1 MKKSDLKEYIKDRIR
16 KAVEEASI
24 VDPNTPSS
32 KAPEIAQREKI
43 SLPTVNAAINQARTS
58 RKPITIGE
66 TEIEELARPAEN
78 FTIAPDFRERA
89 AEIRTGG
96 PVSPAKLNNALD
108 FLEGKDQ
115 ITGPQLAAGLGY
127 VDANE
132 KPLMPRIYPIWAALI
147 SVGAITP
154 TAAPVAPE
162 EDVEDVEVD
171 AEEVPIAEPEA
182 EVEPEPAEA
191 ELEKTTITMD
201 PIAQAASNFTTDN
214 TSLIQSIISSY
225 KSSRMRL
232 GEVRDDKEDLS
243 ADDFKKALQQS
254 KEESISR
261 LARKVDELV
270 KKIKELEPDV
280 QDKVLTIL
288 DFRFKSVDA
297 AGLSKLIS
305 RMLGKQIESTP
316 VQKTTDLDI
325 EDVDDEELMEDSG
338 VEDVSYEP
346 TFKDYENIYE
356 RMRKLVNYKG

>member
-1 MKKSDLKEYIKDRIR
+1 MKKSELKEYIKGRIR
-16 KAVEEASI
+16 ETLYVGKQSLVKAKQDPHYSMSKDKDSIEKTLNTGGSVELEE
-24 VDPNTPSS
+24 VD
-32 KAPEIAQREKI
+32 
-43 SLPTVNAAINQARTS
+43 
-58 RKPITIGE
+58 
-66 TEIEELARPAEN
+66 IEEMARPAGS

-89 AEIRTGG
+89 TEIRTGG
-96 PVSPAKLNNALD
+96 PVSPAKLSSALD

-115 ITGPQLAAGLGY
+115 ITGPQLASGLGY
-127 VDANE
+127 VDADG

-154 TAAPVAPE
+154 AVGAAAPEE
-162 EDVEDVEVD
+162 EDVEDIEVD
-171 AEEVPIAEPEA
+171 AEEVPAVEPEP

-214 TSLIQSIISSY
+214 TDLIQSIISSY

-243 ADDFKKALQQS
+243 ADDYKKALQQS

-261 LARKVDELV
+261 LAKKVDELV

-297 AGLSKLIS
+297 AGLSKLVA

-316 VQKTTDLDI
+316 VKKTTDFDI
-325 EDVDDEELMEDSG
+325 EDIDDEELMEDSG
-338 VEDVSYEP
+338 VEDVTYEP
-346 TFKDYENIYE
+346 AFKDYENIYE